1 MIQPLILLAPRSSS
15 HRSTLTLVALRSL
28 LNYIRCASPTCGV
41 RMRLASL
48 AMQYAFRIVLT
59 KLLAPRTRL
68 PLLLRVAR
76 TDDNTSHPLSNE
88 VSPIIG
94 PAAHCSRVLSEALS
108 LTIACYS
115 YVPLCSEACSKGGAS
130 PTAHEQ
136 YLMRRQGYNI

>member
-1 MIQPLILLAPRSSS
+1 
-15 HRSTLTLVALRSL
+15 
-28 LNYIRCASPTCGV
+28 
-41 RMRLASL
+41 MRLASL

-94 PAAHCSRVLSEALS
+94 PAAHYFRVLSEALS

-136 YLMRRQGYNI
+136 YHMRRQGYNI